1 LLWAKVN
8 LLQLTPGAG
17 AMYCGG
23 CLRDNALVAALRKL
37 GHQVLMVPLY
47 LPLTLDEEDQ
57 STGTPLFFGGISV
70 YLEQKSPLFRGA
82 PGWLHDLFA
91 SRRLLQWAAGKAA
104 KTRAADLG
112 ELTLSM
118 LRGEAGNQA
127 RELEA
132 LIAWLKTQP
141 KPDVLCLSNALL
153 IGMVRRLKAELR
165 VPVACALQGE
175 DAFLDA
181 LPEDQRAAC
190 WRTLAER
197 AAEVDLFIAPS
208 RYFGDLMRE
217 RLGLPA
223 DRVRV
228 VHNGINLDGYAVEG
242 QQDAPFSTLDPRPL
256 PPSGGPEQRVSGSPS
271 PPLEERVGE
280 RRPFNILNGAVSG
293 DIPTGCRT
301 NLPAVPAENDDL
313 LSLPLSSKGGE
324 GNAAAVSE
332 HRDARKEQPHP
343 SPPVLG
349 FFARMCREKGLDTL
363 VEAYIVL
370 RQRGRVGNLK
380 LRVGGSCGPADGAFV
395 DSLRERL
402 QASGLLGDVEFHP
415 NLDRASKL
423 EFLRSLSVFSV
434 PALYGE
440 AFGLYVIEALAAGV
454 PVVQPRTAAFPELI
468 EATGGGVLCAA
479 GDARALAEAVEELLL
494 DPARARALGEAGRH
508 AVTERFS
515 AEAIAQAMVQAYGEM
530 VGRGR

>member
-1 LLWAKVN
+1 
-8 LLQLTPGAG
+8 
-17 AMYCGG
+17 MYCGG

-37 GHQVLMVPLY
+37 GHQALLVPLY

-57 STGTPLFFGGISV
+57 SAGTPLFFGGISV

-118 LRGEAGNQA
+118 LRGEAGHQA

-132 LIAWLKTQP
+132 LLAWLKTQP
-141 KPDVLCLSNALL
+141 RPDVLCLSNALL
-153 IGMVRRLKAELR
+153 IGLARRLKAELR

-175 DAFLDA
+175 DAFLDG
-181 LPEDQRAAC
+181 LPESQRAAC
-190 WRTLAER
+190 WRALAER

-208 RYFGDLMRE
+208 RYFGSLMGQ

-223 DRVRV
+223 ERVRV
-228 VHNGINLDGYAVEG
+228 VHNGINLEGYGEENRGAGAESLSG
-242 QQDAPFSTLDPRPL
+242 PRPSTLDP
-256 PPSGGPEQRVSGSPS
+256 Q
-271 PPLEERVGE
+271 
-280 RRPFNILNGAVSG
+280 
-293 DIPTGCRT
+293 
-301 NLPAVPAENDDL
+301 
-313 LSLPLSSKGGE
+313 
-324 GNAAAVSE
+324 
-332 HRDARKEQPHP
+332 P

-363 VEAYIVL
+363 VEAYLLL

-380 LRVGGSCGPADGAFV
+380 LRVGGSCSPADAAFV
-395 DSLRERL
+395 KTLRERL
-402 QASGLLGDVEFHP
+402 QAGGLLGDVEFHP
-415 NLDRASKL
+415 NLDRARKL
-423 EFLRSLSVFSV
+423 ALLRSFSVFSV

-454 PVVQPRTAAFPELI
+454 PMVQPRTAAFPELI

-479 GDARALAEAVEELLL
+479 GDARALAEAVEGLLL
-494 DPARARALGEAGRH
+494 DPARARALGEAGRR
-508 AVTERFS
+508 AVAERFS
-515 AEAIAQAMVQAYGEM
+515 AEAMARGMLRVYGELLN
-530 VGRGR
+530 GLHR

>member
-1 LLWAKVN
+1 
-8 LLQLTPGAG
+8 
-17 AMYCGG
+17 MYCGG

-37 GHQVLMVPLY
+37 GHEVLMVPLY

-82 PGWLHDLFA
+82 PGWLHDLV
-91 SRRLLQWAAGKAA
+91 SSPRLLRWAAGKAA
-104 KTRAADLG
+104 KTQAADLG

-127 RELEA
+127 RELDT

-141 KPDVLCLSNALL
+141 KSDVLCLSNALL

-175 DAFLDA
+175 DFFLDA
-181 LPEDQRAAC
+181 LPASHRAAC
-190 WRTLAER
+190 WQELAER

-217 RLGLPA
+217 RLSLPA

-228 VHNGINLDGYAVEG
+228 VHNGINLDGYGVES
-242 QQDAPFSTLDPRPL
+242 QQGAPPLTLDPYP
-256 PPSGGPEQRVSGSPS
+256 
-271 PPLEERVGE
+271 PPL
-280 RRPFNILNGAVSG
+280 
-293 DIPTGCRT
+293 
-301 NLPAVPAENDDL
+301 
-313 LSLPLSSKGGE
+313 
-324 GNAAAVSE
+324 
-332 HRDARKEQPHP
+332 
-343 SPPVLG
+343 VLG
-349 FFARMCREKGLDTL
+349 FLARMCREKGLDTL

-380 LRVGGSCGPADGAFV
+380 LRVGGSCGPADETFV
-395 DSLRERL
+395 NTLRERL
-402 QASGLLGDVEFHP
+402 QTTGLLGEVEFHP
-415 NLDRASKL
+415 NLDRASKVAM
-423 EFLRSLSVFSV
+423 LRSLSVFSV

-468 EATGGGVLCAA
+468 EATGGGVLCAP
-479 GDARALAEAVEELLL
+479 GDAQSLAEAIEALLL
-494 DPARARALGEAGRH
+494 DPARASALGEAGRL

-515 AEAIAQAMVQAYGEM
+515 AEAMAQATLRLYGELA
-530 VGRGR
+530 GKAS